1 MKKIYGK
8 FAAVTVAIIVLALS
22 ITFTVA
28 AFAEGTPASPDGEI
42 GKQWTATVDE
52 TTITITD
59 ETGAIPATA
68 QLSVSKATY
77 GINYFPDPLT
87 INGEPADNIFAAWTI
102 EFTGVESVSGQ
113 FRVEISNSE
122 LLGDLTTGNLLVFH
136 IHHQRTL
143 LDNVTAENGTIAFT
157 TEDFSDSSDFVVVT
171 RSSEEIDAWWIWV
184 LLSLVIVLNIVII
197 LLLLLRKK
205 DDDHSEPT
213 DEETAAADSAEQPDE
228 TAKEETSDTP
238 TDEQNEQD
246 EQETEFTIPQEQG
259 TRAVLNMSFT
269 AKLSQSEDA
278 LKAVYSEVKN
288 TLLSYKKI
296 RSRVSWKCD
305 TFYKGRTKCAIV
317 MLRGKKLYL
326 YVALNADRLEA
337 KFRAKDV
344 SEKKRF
350 ASTPALIKVSGKRT
364 LLYAKQVID
373 ILMQEVGAE
382 KGAEQNVNYKIR
394 RKSTKTLIDEG
405 LIKITYVKSR
415 FIAPAAQAE
424 TPAETATAEE
434 APAATASDKP
444 ENDD

>member
-42 GKQWTATVDE
+42 GKQWTATVDG

-77 GINYFPDPLT
+77 GIKYFSEPLT
-87 INGEPADNIFAAWTI
+87 INGETADNIFAAWTI

-157 TEDFSDSSDFVVVT
+157 TTDFSEKSDFVVVT

-228 TAKEETSDTP
+228 TATEETSDTP
-238 TDEQNEQD
+238 TEEQD
-246 EQETEFTIPQEQG
+246 EQETEFTIPEEQG

-269 AKLSQSEDA
+269 ARLSQSEDA

-317 MLRGKKLYL
+317 ILRGKKLYL
-326 YVALNADRLEA
+326 YVALSADRLEA

-344 SEKKRF
+344 SAKKRF

-405 LIKITYVKSR
+405 LIKITYVKSG

-424 TPAETATAEE
+424 TPAETAPAEE